1 MKLERMARAQRKK
14 RSAAPGPTGAPTVDS
29 LDKDLQSAHAR
40 AQSLHPCLTLCNPVD
55 CSPPGSAVHGTLQAK
70 IIEWV
75 AIFSS
80 RRSS

>member
-14 RSAAPGPTGAPTVDS
+14 RSAAPGPTGAPTLDS
-29 LDKDLQSAHAR
+29 LDKDFQSAHAR

-80 RRSS
+80 RSSS